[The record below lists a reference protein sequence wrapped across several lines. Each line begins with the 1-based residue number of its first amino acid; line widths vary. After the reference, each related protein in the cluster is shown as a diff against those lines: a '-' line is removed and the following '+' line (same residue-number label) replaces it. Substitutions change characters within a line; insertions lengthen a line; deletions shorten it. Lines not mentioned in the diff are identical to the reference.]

1 MPLLRLQ
8 AQAGNRA
15 VAGLLAP
22 LTRGGSDGRSGV
34 AQRSRSRWRVAQRD
48 AAGAPATARRTGL
61 SSPRFVGDPTLEACL
76 QDRARLGEGAT
87 GLSVGR
93 VQQALIDLG
102 HDLGEGADQRYGPKT
117 AAAVRSFKT
126 EQALGFTQFGDV
138 GPGTMGRLDELF
150 PGPLP
155 PCRPDEIP
163 VTAGRRRP

>member
-1 MPLLRLQ
+1 MVPLLRLQ

-15 VAGLLAP
+15 VAGMLAP
-22 LTRGGSDGRSGV
+22 LIRGGSDGRPGV
-34 AQRSRSRWRVAQRD
+34 AQRE

-87 GLSVGR
+87 GMSVGR

-102 HDLGEGADQRYGPKT
+102 YDLGAGADQRYGPKT

-126 EQALGFTQFGDV
+126 EQVLGFTQFGDV

-150 PGPLP
+150 PAR
-155 PCRPDEIP
+155 CRRASP
-163 VTAGRRRP
+163 TRSR